1 MGTIYSN
8 SDGLRTRFGTR
19 VADEEAG
26 FAETGAVGSFK
37 EVAFTLLG
45 SDFTS
50 AGVYAG
56 NANLTLPIGAA
67 IHGQTHVE
75 VVEAFVLGGTTP
87 AFNIGVTSTEATN
100 RICTITEAQAE
111 AVGNYSIA
119 SAGTLAANTP
129 LTAAAAINVTLSGT
143 SPTITAA
150 GRLLIRVT
158 YRDVGAV

>member
-1 MGTIYSN
+1 MGTIFTNADS
-8 SDGLRTRFGTR
+8 LRTHYGTR
-19 VADEEAG
+19 VADEDAG

-45 SDFTS
+45 SDFVSGT
-50 AGVYAG
+50 YAG

-67 IHGQTHVE
+67 IHGNAQVE

-87 AFNIGVTSTEATN
+87 VINIGVTSSEGTN
-100 RICTITEAQAE
+100 RFCQLSEAQAE
-111 AVGNYSIA
+111 AVASYSIA

-129 LTAAAAINVTLSGT
+129 LTAAATINAALGGT
-143 SPTITAA
+143 SPTVTAA
-150 GRLLIRVT
+150 GRLVLRIT